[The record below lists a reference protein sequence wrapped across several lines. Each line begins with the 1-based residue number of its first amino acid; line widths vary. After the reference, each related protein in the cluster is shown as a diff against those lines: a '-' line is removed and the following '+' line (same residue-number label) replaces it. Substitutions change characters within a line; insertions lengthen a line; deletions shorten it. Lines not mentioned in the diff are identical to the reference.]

1 MLVTDQS
8 KDKLKLKK
16 RKMKFS
22 SLVNLHLI
30 ISQLWDKIFHRKWNL
45 EGIIDNI
52 FVFLLNDDLIKA
64 HVLNG
69 MFISFLNFQS
79 VLRVRKRVTLMVI
92 TVSFIFA
99 VCWGTESIEYV
110 LRFLTSLEISFV
122 QITIVDMM
130 VLFNSAVNPF
140 VYALLNHQFRQKIKG
155 VMCCTRLV
163 APRPRAETALET
175 KL

>member
-1 MLVTDQS
+1 
-8 KDKLKLKK
+8 
-16 RKMKFS
+16 
-22 SLVNLHLI
+22 
-30 ISQLWDKIFHRKWNL
+30 
-45 EGIIDNI
+45 
-52 FVFLLNDDLIKA
+52 
-64 HVLNG
+64 

-163 APRPRAETALET
+163 APRPQAETALET

>member
-1 MLVTDQS
+1 M
-8 KDKLKLKK
+8 
-16 RKMKFS
+16 
-22 SLVNLHLI
+22 I
-30 ISQLWDKIFHRKWNL
+30 
-45 EGIIDNI
+45 ENI
-52 FVFLLNDDLIKA
+52 FVFLLNDDLIKG
-64 HVLNG
+64 HLLNG

-163 APRPRAETALET
+163 APRPQAETALET